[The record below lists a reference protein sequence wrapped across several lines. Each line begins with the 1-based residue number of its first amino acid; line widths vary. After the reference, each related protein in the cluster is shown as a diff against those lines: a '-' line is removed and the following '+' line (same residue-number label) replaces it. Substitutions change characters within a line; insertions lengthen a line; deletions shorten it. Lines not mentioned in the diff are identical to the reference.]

1 MTMVVP
7 GRSVAGSWYVRLLP
21 PPVGATSSRRPDRE
35 QRLDRL
41 ALARP
46 KPLVAETG
54 ETCGQVWCH
63 RPARTRR
70 HYLPIFAF
78 SSISA

>member
-1 MTMVVP
+1 MVVP
-7 GRSVAGSWYVRLLP
+7 GRSVAGKLVRQALAAAGRRDEQQP
-21 PPVGATSSRRPDRE
+21 PGRE

-46 KPLVAETG
+46 KPLVAEAG
-54 ETCGQVWCH
+54 ETCVQVWFR